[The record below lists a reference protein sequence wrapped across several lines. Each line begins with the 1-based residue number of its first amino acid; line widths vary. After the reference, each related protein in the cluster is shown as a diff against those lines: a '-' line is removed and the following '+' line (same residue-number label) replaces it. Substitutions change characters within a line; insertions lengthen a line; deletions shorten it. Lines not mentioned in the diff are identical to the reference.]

1 MIIISMSFQKL
12 AAKWWQHERPT
23 NKLMIKTKVI
33 AIAVISIWSKFYLGL
48 SALTLGGGL
57 QAGLWWGHTPSQ
69 HNHEDCRRWRLS
81 LSTFN
86 CNHHGFKRPVLVKT
100 FLLVMIITMVGL
112 TFLVKIMI
120 TIITIIIIIIIILLL
135 LMIIM
140 VVGLMSSAPV
150 NFDACFVLNSTLLPR
165 TVQRRTM
172 LHKCSGWLLFVM
184 VRYGWVVDSSER

>member
-1 MIIISMSFQKL
+1 MSFQKL

-48 SALTLGGGL
+48 SALTLGGGR
-57 QAGLWWGHTPSQ
+57 QAGLWRGHTPSQ

-86 CNHHGFKRPVLVKT
+86 CNHHGFKRLVLVKT
-100 FLLVMIITMVGL
+100 SLLVMIITLVCL

-120 TIITIIIIIIIILLL
+120 TIITIIIIIL

-165 TVQRRTM
+165 TLQRRTM
-172 LHKCSGWLLFVM
+172 LHKCSGWLLFGK